1 MININKRFK
10 EITFSCTV
18 EEGQP
23 KWFDELCPI
32 IIEYMFFS
40 EEIITRTPEIVKST
54 FLLPPYTEDKQ
65 ITTEQTTNKIN
76 LFDDNTTFNFL
87 IPINTANNRLKIINT
102 QENGQVILKIGD
114 TNSRS
119 YNMGF
124 RLNAVWSQEQKIAL
138 IHGYKYINPDVIID
152 SLEVKNLI

>member
-1 MININKRFK
+1 
-10 EITFSCTV
+10 
-18 EEGQP
+18 
-23 KWFDELCPI
+23 
-32 IIEYMFFS
+32 
-40 EEIITRTPEIVKST
+40 
-54 FLLPPYTEDKQ
+54 
-65 ITTEQTTNKIN
+65 